1 METKVPHEYAIDRVN
16 DCLALAGLPPASVL
30 HVPGENA
37 PHRRT
42 PLGCALDH
50 LERKLG
56 LARASWRDGHRLQV
70 GQRLAAVESAVG
82 RA

>member
-1 METKVPHEYAIDRVN
+1 MQHEYAIDRVN
-16 DCLALAGLPPASVL
+16 DCLALAGLPPASDL
-30 HVPGENA
+30 YRPGENV

-56 LARASWRDGHRLQV
+56 LLRDNRRDGRRLQV
-70 GQRLAAVESAVG
+70 GERLAAVENAVG
-82 RA
+82 RS

>member
-1 METKVPHEYAIDRVN
+1 VQHEYAIDRVN
-16 DCLALAGLPPASVL
+16 TCLARAGLPPANVL
-30 HVPGENA
+30 HVPGENVA
-37 PHRRT
+37 RRRT

-56 LARASWRDGHRLQV
+56 LERNAQRDGRRLQV
-70 GQRLAAVESAVG
+70 GERLAAVEIAIS